1 MANQYFRF
9 KQFTVNQEDCA
20 MKVCTDACLQG
31 AYTGWYVEEE
41 GLLSA
46 GDSQEKGSVSADDP
60 SGKGSVGAEG
70 SSDKGLDSAD
80 MSLGKGLL
88 SPKILDIGTGTG
100 LLSLMLAQRFSNAA
114 ITGIELDVAAAGQA
128 VRNFAAS
135 PWSSSLKVLVGDA
148 RSLSLDTQYDLIIT
162 NPPFYESD
170 LKSPDQ
176 LRNQA
181 MHTTTLNYAA
191 LLDVIDKNLS
201 LSGVFSVLLPYKPY
215 ATFEV
220 LATQRG
226 FYPRKVLHV
235 KQTVNHDKFR
245 TIAIFGRE
253 EAPRNE
259 EVMAIKEA
267 GNDYTA
273 AFRALLQPYY
283 LYL

>member
-1 MANQYFRF
+1 MANQFFRF
-9 KQFTVNQEDCA
+9 KEFTVNQEDCA

-31 AYTGWYVEEE
+31 AYTGWYVVEE
-41 GLLSA
+41 GLFGGGVPQQKEA
-46 GDSQEKGSVSADDP
+46 VSADLT
-60 SGKGSVGAEG
+60 SGKAFV
-70 SSDKGLDSAD
+70 SAD
-80 MSLGKGLL
+80 ISSGKVL
-88 SPKILDIGTGTG
+88 PAPRILDIGAGTG
-100 LLSLMLAQRFSNAA
+100 LLSLMLAQRFSEAS
-114 ITGIELDVAAAGQA
+114 ITAIELDVAAAGQA
-128 VRNFAAS
+128 KRNFAES
-135 PWSSSLKVLVGDA
+135 PWASKLNILTGDA
-148 RSLSLDTQYDLIIT
+148 RTLSLEVKYDLIIT

-181 MHTTTLNYAA
+181 MHTTTLNYSA

-220 LATQRG
+220 LATQKG
-226 FYPRKVLHV
+226 FYSRKVLHV
-235 KQTVNHDKFR
+235 KQSVNHDRFR

-253 EAPRNE
+253 ETPRDE

-273 AFRALLQPYY
+273 AFKALLQPYY

>member
-1 MANQYFRF
+1 MANQFFRF

-31 AYTGWYVEEE
+31 AYTGWYVDTNV
-41 GLLSA
+41 L
-46 GDSQEKGSVSADDP
+46 P
-60 SGKGSVGAEG
+60 T
-70 SSDKGLDSAD
+70 
-80 MSLGKGLL
+80 
-88 SPKILDIGTGTG
+88 PRILDIGTGTG
-100 LLSLMLAQRFSNAA
+100 LLSLMLAQRFPLSP
-114 ITGIELDVAAAGQA
+114 ITAIELDTAAAGQA
-128 VRNFAAS
+128 ARNFTVS
-135 PWSSSLKVLVGDA
+135 PWASRLNILVGDA
-148 RSLSLDTQYDLIIT
+148 RSLSLDAQYDLIIT

-181 MHTTTLNYAA
+181 MHTTTLNYEE
-191 LLDVIDKNLS
+191 LLHIIDQHLAPT
-201 LSGVFSVLLPYKPY
+201 GVFSVLLPYKPY
-215 ATFEV
+215 AAFEV
-220 LATQRG
+220 LATQKG

-235 KQTVNHDKFR
+235 KQSVNHDKFR
-245 TIAIFGRE
+245 TIAVFGRE
-253 EAPRNE
+253 NVPRNE